1 MAVTFTMD
9 QQRVIDTRDKNI
21 LVSAAAGSGKTAV
34 LVERIIQRITDAEHP
49 IDIDR
54 LLVVTFTNA
63 AAAGMKERIS
73 NAIQARL
80 LLEPDNLHLQRQAVL
95 VHQAQI
101 TTIHSFCLYLIK
113 NHFEAI
119 ALEPDFKVADEA
131 TVKLIAAEVKEQ
143 VLEEAF
149 ANGTEDFLYMVEF
162 ICHNGRERVLEEYMD
177 QLYARA
183 MSMPFPKRWLLERK
197 KDYAFDS
204 LDAFTGTE
212 SGQYLLKHLRG
223 LLESYHQAYGRLYQ
237 IATEP
242 DGPYMYADV
251 LEAEQEYLEKVLKQD
266 SLEGIGSLLPNMDFA
281 RLPAKKD
288 DSVHPGKKEQV
299 KELRTVYKKALQGI
313 NEQFLGKSPQSI
325 AVENEACS
333 RVSEALVEL
342 TITYME
348 RLAAEKCRR
357 GIIDFND
364 MEHMALQIL
373 LKETADGYEPTEI
386 AKSYQVYFEEVMID
400 EYQDSNMVQEYLV
413 TAVSGEALGK
423 NNRFMVGD
431 VKQSIYKFRLARPE
445 LFMGKYHAY
454 ARKQAIPNTDRSDC
468 ECRKKEME
476 RAAEQRSGGYL
487 QECNEKHGKNDT
499 RVMCEDEICHVCFEG
514 RMDVG
519 DANAKGLIRVSD
531 ENDRDDGVY
540 ISSDEDINEVLGGLD
555 SSDRNI
561 RIDLKQNFRSRREV
575 LGATNSIF
583 EKVMLSELGGIA
595 YDEHAALYPGAEY
608 PEAPSMEAEL
618 IIATG
623 DKPEHYDSK
632 EWEAYCVSKRI
643 KELIKEG
650 VVLDDT
656 GKELRPVTY
665 ADIVL
670 LFRSPSSF
678 EEAYKKVFAEQGIPL
693 YMTSGS
699 GYFDAVEVQ
708 NIIKLLQTIENPR
721 LDIPLYGVCTSIFG
735 GMSENQLSQAKVYYN
750 ELLRNNQVSDK
761 KGEVSLYD
769 MLQAY
774 ASAFPQEETGQA
786 IAALQNRLRKYRIQ
800 AEYMTVSELIYEIL
814 RDYQYREYMSV
825 LPDGAKRLSNISL
838 LLEKATTFG
847 NGSYQGLF
855 AFTSYINQL
864 QKQSIDYGE
873 AGLSEHGDA
882 VRVMSIHKSKGLEF
896 PVCIVCGMGQ
906 HYQMRDKQQLLL
918 IDNDMGL
925 GMDYVNPTL
934 RSKNKTLRKNVIAL
948 KMEQEILAEEQ
959 RILYVAMTRAKEKL
973 IMVGYKEQ
981 YESPTE
987 AAEKMTV
994 TDAGANKEGMN
1005 RKDIPGAEMIGT
1017 KRCILPDVLTAK
1029 SYLDLCL
1036 LAGDESSPIVLK
1048 TMTMEDYVTTEIV
1061 ETVTREERKDMLMT
1075 AINQENRE
1083 ECSEED
1089 PHHDSRIMLNALKE
1103 SYKQRFGYRYPHE
1116 NLKGLYSKTTVSELK
1131 KAVIAEAQEAVFDTF
1146 EKANTEEIIPYIPD
1160 FMKEKTE
1167 MKGAERGTAY
1177 HRVMELLDFTNA
1189 PDTVGGWYELLEAM
1203 VASGKITG
1211 RQKECIYV
1219 PKMREFMQSDIA
1231 ERMKK
1236 ADAQGKLQKERSF
1249 FLGVPANRVNQDFPA
1264 EEMILVQ
1271 GIIDAYFE
1279 EDGELVLVDYK
1290 TDRVDNSQELVERY
1304 RVQMQY
1310 YAEALEKALNKKVKE
1325 AVLYSMALGSTVIVE
1340 IKKV

>member
-1 MAVTFTMD
+1 MAVTFTRD

-34 LVERIIQRITDAEHP
+34 LVERIIQKITDAEHP

-80 LLEPDNLHLQRQAVL
+80 LLAPDNLHLQRQAVL

-131 TVKLIAAEVKEQ
+131 TVKLMAAEVKEQ

-149 ANGTEDFLYMVEF
+149 AKGTEDFLYMVEF

-197 KDYAFDS
+197 KDYDFDS
-204 LDAFTGTE
+204 LDTFTGTE
-212 SGQYLLKHLRG
+212 SGQYLLQHLRG

-266 SLEGIGSLLPNMDFA
+266 SLDGIGRLLPNMDFA

-313 NEQFLGKSPQSI
+313 SGQFFGKSPQSI

-348 RLAAEKCRR
+348 RLAIEKRRR

-386 AKSYQVYFEEVMID
+386 AKNYQAYFEEVMID

-445 LFMGKYHAY
+445 LFMEKYHAY
-454 ARKQAIPNTDRSDC
+454 AQKLPMPNTGRSGDC
-468 ECRKKEME
+468 ECRKKDME
-476 RAAEQRSGGYL
+476 REW
-487 QECNEKHGKNDT
+487 EPCPEKDTAIKSEEHLEICEEIYTRNKYDT
-499 RVMCEDEICHVCFEG
+499 RVMKGNDVCHEHFKG
-514 RMDVG
+514 RMDAG
-519 DANAKGLIRVSD
+519 DGNVQGLMMVSD
-531 ENDRDDGVY
+531 ESDRD
-540 ISSDEDINEVLGGLD
+540 
-555 SSDRNI
+555 I

-575 LGATNSIF
+575 LEAANSIF
-583 EKVMLSELGGIA
+583 EKVMLRELGGIT
-595 YDEHAALYPGAEY
+595 YDEHAALYPGAKY
-608 PEAPSMEAEL
+608 PEAPGMEAEL

-623 DKPEHYDSK
+623 HKPEHYDSK

-656 GKELRPVTY
+656 GKEFRPVTY

-670 LFRSPSSF
+670 LFRSPSGF

-699 GYFDAVEVQ
+699 GYFDALEVQ

-721 LDIPLYGVCTSIFG
+721 LDIPLFGVCTSVFG
-735 GMSENQLSQAKVYYN
+735 GMSENQLSQVKVYYN
-750 ELLRNNQVSDK
+750 ELLRNNQVSAK
-761 KGEVSLYD
+761 KGEISLFD

-774 ASAFPQEETGQA
+774 ESAFPQEETGVD
-786 IAALQNRLRKYRIQ
+786 IAALQNKLRKYRIQ
-800 AEYMTVSELIYEIL
+800 AEYMTVSELICEIL

-847 NGSYQGLF
+847 SGSYQGLF

-873 AGLSEHGDA
+873 AGLSDHGDA

-925 GMDYVNPTL
+925 GMDYINPTL

-981 YESPTE
+981 YESQTE
-987 AAEKMTV
+987 VAEKLAV
-994 TDAGANKEGMN
+994 TDAGADKEDTNK
-1005 RKDIPGAEMIGT
+1005 KDAPGAGMVGT
-1017 KRCILPDVLTAK
+1017 KRCMLPDVLTAK

-1061 ETVTREERKDMLMT
+1061 ETVTREERKDMLET
-1075 AINQENRE
+1075 ALRLGEKECVENPDVHDMSEKVAAEVQQSACWSKSNSLE
-1083 ECSEED
+1083 E
-1089 PHHDSRIMLNALKE
+1089 A
-1103 SYKQRFGYRYPHE
+1103 YKQRFGYCYPHE

-1131 KAVIAEAQEAVFDTF
+1131 KTAIAEAQEAVFDAF
-1146 EKANTEEIIPYIPD
+1146 EKANAEEIIPYIPD

-1177 HRVMELLDFTNA
+1177 HRVMELLDFTNT
-1189 PDTVGGWYELLEAM
+1189 PDTMGGWYKLLESM
-1203 VASGKITG
+1203 VTSGKITG
-1211 RQKECIYV
+1211 RQKECIYI
-1219 PKMREFMQSDIA
+1219 PKMQEFMQSDIA
-1231 ERMKK
+1231 KRMKK
-1236 ADAQGKLQKERSF
+1236 AAEQGKLQKERSF
-1249 FLGVPANRVNQDFPA
+1249 FLGVPANRVNQDFPE
-1264 EEMILVQ
+1264 EEMMLVQ

-1290 TDRVDNSQELVERY
+1290 TDRMEDGRELVERY
-1304 RVQMQY
+1304 QVQMQY
-1310 YAEALEKALNKKVKE
+1310 YAEALQKALNKKVKE
-1325 AVLYSMALGSTVIVE
+1325 AVLYSMALGSAVIVE